1 MIEIKTGLDLP
12 IKGSPNQ
19 EIGDSQAVSRVALI
33 GSDYPG
39 MKPTMLV
46 KEGDRVKLGQPLF
59 SDKKNEGVMFTA
71 AGSGTVVEINRG
83 ERRVFQSIV
92 VVLDGKDTAVKF
104 KAHQDLS
111 ALTREA
117 IVDELVESGLWTAL
131 RRRPYE
137 KIPAIDA
144 IPHSIFVN
152 AMDTNPLAADQAIA
166 IDL

>member
-12 IKGSPNQ
+12 IKGSPKQ
-19 EIGDSQAVSRVALI
+19 EVGDSQAVTRVALI

-71 AGSGTVVEINRG
+71 PGSGTVVEINRG
-83 ERRVFQSIV
+83 ERRVFQSV
-92 VVLDGKDTAVKF
+92 VVELDGKDTAVKF
-104 KAHQDLS
+104 KAHRDLS
-111 ALTREA
+111 ALTREEV
-117 IVDELVESGLWTAL
+117 VDQLVESGLWTAI

-137 KIPAIDA
+137 KILSLIH
-144 IPHSIFVN
+144 I
-152 AMDTNPLAADQAIA
+152 
-166 IDL
+166 